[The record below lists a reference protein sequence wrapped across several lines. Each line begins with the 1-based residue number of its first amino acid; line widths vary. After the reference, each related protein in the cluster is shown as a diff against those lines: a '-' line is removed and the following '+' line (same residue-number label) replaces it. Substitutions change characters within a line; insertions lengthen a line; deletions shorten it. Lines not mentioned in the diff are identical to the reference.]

1 MADFAADFVSVP
13 VPFPVTID
21 PFDYQAVFAP
31 IVAVQD
37 TSAPLVGNF
46 APVAGTIIPAD
57 QTISF
62 DVTDETELT
71 VVAVFAY
78 FPDTTQTEV
87 IWDGAAFAPL
97 YAGHSTRTAYTTG
110 SSAGF
115 HYHVSRGLW
124 PSKPR
129 IRVLAVDRGGHC
141 PLIEAAY
148 ELPAPA
154 PVIDTGTGVGSK
166 SGAALRTFRDA
177 IREISP
183 WWLRGQIGGS
193 ILYAIGSVVDLIA
206 DGLRAGVKMRFP
218 GYYSNESLPLI
229 GRERRIRRGRVESEE
244 TYARRLIPWLDHHR
258 TRGGPY
264 AMLAQI
270 HAFYAPGNFPVE
282 LRYASGRRYVVE
294 PSDGSVARG
303 DVVWT
308 PPDAPASHWAR
319 WWLTYTLPSLTGDGI
334 WSDPGTWD
342 DGGVWD
348 LGLSPEEIA
357 DYRAIPREWNAAHA
371 NGWITLDS
379 SAAGGLTITIKV

>member
-1 MADFAADFVSVP
+1 MADFLGYIPAPQALIGIGDHMNDSGFIPPLFVEATTP
-13 VPFPVTID
+13 DTTPPAVTNVS
-21 PFDYQAVFAP
+21 PP
-31 IVAVQD
+31 
-37 TSAPLVGNF
+37 
-46 APVAGTIIPAD
+46 AGTIIPPD
-57 QTISF
+57 QVISF
-62 DVTDETELT
+62 DVIDETGLA
-71 VVAVFAY
+71 VAAVYAY
-78 FPDTTQTEV
+78 FPDTTQMEV
-87 IWDGAAFAPL
+87 IWDGAEFAPL
-97 YAGHSTRTAYTTG
+97 YAGHST
-110 SSAGF
+110 SAGF
-115 HYHVSRGLW
+115 HYQVSRGLW
-124 PSKPR
+124 PSRPR
-129 IRVLAVDRGGHC
+129 IRVLGVDRGGNYTLFEV
-141 PLIEAAY
+141 PY
-148 ELPAPA
+148 EWPAPA

-193 ILYAIGSVVDLIA
+193 VLYAIGSVVDLIA

-218 GYYSNESLPLI
+218 GYYSNESLPMI

-244 TYARRLIPWLDHHR
+244 TYATRLIPWLDHHR

-282 LRYASGRRYVVE
+282 LRYASGRRYVVD

-303 DVVWT
+303 DVAWT

-319 WWLTYTLPSLTGDGI
+319 WWLTYTWPTPLTGDGI

-348 LGLSPEEIA
+348 TSLSPEEIG
-357 DYRAIPREWNAAHA
+357 DIRAIPREWNAAHA
-371 NGWITLDS
+371 NGWITLNS
-379 SAAGGLTITIKV
+379 IGGLTITIKL